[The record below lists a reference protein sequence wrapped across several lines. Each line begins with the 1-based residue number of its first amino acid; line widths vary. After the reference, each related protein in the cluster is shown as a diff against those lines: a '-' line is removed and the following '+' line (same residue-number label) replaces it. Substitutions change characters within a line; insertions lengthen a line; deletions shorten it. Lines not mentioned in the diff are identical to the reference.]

1 MKSLLNLDIKRRRD
15 RIRITLLN
23 LQLII
28 SLRNFLKGK
37 RVKLWRVLRGIGRG
51 LRVVGRG

>member
-1 MKSLLNLDIKRRRD
+1 MKSLLNLDIKRKRD
-15 RIRITLLN
+15 RLRITLLN
-23 LQLII
+23 LKLII